1 MSRDKRYQRL
11 LNDKR
16 WMEVKRIVWQRAKGL
31 CEECMKHD
39 IVRTGV
45 DCHHIVP
52 VESATTIQ
60 EMERL
65 CYNPDN
71 IRLLCIPCHSSIH
84 KSMGKGT
91 RKLAAERAK
100 ARQDRWAEGLMQR
113 FVTKP
118 SDHNQPD
125 PPTT

>member
-39 IVRTGV
+39 IVRAGV

-52 VESATTIQ
+52 VETATTIQ

-91 RKLAAERAK
+91 RKLASERAK
-100 ARQDRWAEGLMQR
+100 QRQDRWKDNLIQR
-113 FVTKP
+113 FTTSKDDEP
-118 SDHNQPD
+118 
-125 PPTT
+125 PPT